1 MESKTENNLSSQ
13 RQRTDCC
20 LAETGGWSG
29 CKMVKAVQRYKLPYK
44 INVMHGDVIYSMV
57 TIANTV
63 LHICSLSTVAKR
75 IVLTEEK
82 NL

>member
-1 MESKTENNLSSQ
+1 
-13 RQRTDCC
+13 
-20 LAETGGWSG
+20 
-29 CKMVKAVQRYKLPYK
+29 
-44 INVMHGDVIYSMV
+44 MHGDVIYSMV

-63 LHICSLSTVAKR
+63 LHICSLSTAAER